1 MSKTVLGILAH
12 VDAGKTTLSESI
24 LYLTGSIRKL
34 GRVDNKD
41 AFLDTYSL
49 ERERGITI
57 FSKQA
62 EIEMRGR
69 SYTLLDTPGH
79 VDFSAEM
86 ERTLQVLDYAVL
98 VISGADGVQGHTQ
111 TLWRLLARYEV
122 PTFIFVNK
130 MDQNGTDRR
139 ALMEEIRQRLGDSC
153 IDFSEEADARNENL
167 AMCDEKVLETYLE
180 KGTVAD
186 EQVRRMITGRKVF
199 PCFFGSALK
208 LTGVQEL
215 LDGIAKWTE
224 EKQYPETF
232 GARVFKIAR
241 DAQGGRLTYMKIT
254 GGSLKVKAQL
264 RGHIR
269 RRQEAG
275 GEAEDTLSGK
285 DASAGEWEEKVNQI
299 RIYNGT
305 KFETVDAAS
314 AGTVCAVT
322 GLTQTQ
328 AGDGLG
334 VEAEQVVPLLEPVL
348 TYRVELPE
356 GSDLHK
362 VLHQLRQLEEEE
374 PELHIVWDDIS
385 GQVLV
390 QLMGEIQTEIL
401 QQMIHERFGL
411 EVKFG
416 TGQIVYKE
424 TIAAPVEGVGH
435 FEPLRHYAEVHL
447 LMEPLEAG
455 SGLVFDTVCSENM
468 LDRNWQRL
476 ILTHL
481 EEKVHRG
488 VLMGAPI
495 TDMRITLIAGRAH
508 QKHTEGGDFR
518 QATYR
523 AVRQGLQKAESVLL
537 EPYYRF
543 RLELPQRLVGHAM
556 TDIEKM
562 SGRFEL
568 GENEGETA
576 VLTGMAPV
584 SEMREYQKDVAA
596 YTGGTGRL
604 FCTMAGYY
612 PCHNTEEVLAASAYD
627 PERDLANP
635 TGSVFCAHG
644 AGFVVPWYEV
654 EDYMHLEGAGLDG
667 ETAGAEDEDTVM
679 TAKAKAARSRSIA
692 PSLADDKEL
701 EAIFVRT
708 YGEIK
713 RRKPQKERTFR
724 GADTSYSEVSG
735 SSGKLTGGLSDSS
748 GKGGWR
754 GEKKQQEN
762 RRQAT
767 AQESYLLVDGYNI
780 IFAWEDLHELSE
792 HSMDAARNKLM
803 ETLSN
808 YQGYTSQRVIL
819 VFDAYK
825 VEGFPGEVT
834 KWHNIDVVFT
844 KEAETADQYIEKTAH
859 AIGRKY
865 KVTVATSDGLE
876 QVIIRSQGC
885 LLMSARELRQEIE
898 RIKVEIRRE
907 HLEKNQ
913 ERGNYLLN
921 YLPEEEAERME
932 AIRQGLI
939 SADEADADKRRR

>member
-1 MSKTVLGILAH
+1 M
-12 VDAGKTTLSESI
+12 
-24 LYLTGSIRKL
+24 
-34 GRVDNKD
+34 
-41 AFLDTYSL
+41 
-49 ERERGITI
+49 
-57 FSKQA
+57 
-62 EIEMRGR
+62 
-69 SYTLLDTPGH
+69 
-79 VDFSAEM
+79 
-86 ERTLQVLDYAVL
+86 
-98 VISGADGVQGHTQ
+98 
-111 TLWRLLARYEV
+111 
-122 PTFIFVNK
+122 
-130 MDQNGTDRR
+130 
-139 ALMEEIRQRLGDSC
+139 
-153 IDFSEEADARNENL
+153 
-167 AMCDEKVLETYLE
+167 
-180 KGTVAD
+180 
-186 EQVRRMITGRKVF
+186 
-199 PCFFGSALK
+199 
-208 LTGVQEL
+208 
-215 LDGIAKWTE
+215 
-224 EKQYPETF
+224 
-232 GARVFKIAR
+232 
-241 DAQGGRLTYMKIT
+241 
-254 GGSLKVKAQL
+254 
-264 RGHIR
+264 
-269 RRQEAG
+269 
-275 GEAEDTLSGK
+275 
-285 DASAGEWEEKVNQI
+285 
-299 RIYNGT
+299 
-305 KFETVDAAS
+305 
-314 AGTVCAVT
+314 
-322 GLTQTQ
+322 
-328 AGDGLG
+328 
-334 VEAEQVVPLLEPVL
+334 
-348 TYRVELPE
+348 
-356 GSDLHK
+356 
-362 VLHQLRQLEEEE
+362 RQLEEEE

-612 PCHNTEEVLAASAYD
+612 PCHNTEEVLVASAYD

-679 TAKAKAARSRSIA
+679 TAKAKAARSRNIA

-724 GADTSYSEVSG
+724 GADTSYSEVLG
-735 SSGKLTGGLSDSS
+735 SSGKMTGGLSASS
-748 GKGGWR
+748 GKGSWR